1 MEVCMHSQNK
11 SIPLWQ
17 DKYKRQRLSQ
27 FIFAVVVI
35 ILVALIYGNIVD
47 SLSKIGM
54 IPSLKFLRMVGNID
68 IGESVIEVSNTSS
81 NLRMIV
87 AGFLNTI
94 SITFLAIV
102 FSTILGLLIALFRL
116 SSNWI
121 INKLAVIYIEIIRNI
136 PLLLLLLIWYRAFF
150 LRLPGIKDALMM
162 GQRLGAN
169 GETLLSFS
177 LSNRGISMTGFKPN
191 EHFGPWLVCLLVAFV
206 VAVALMLYLKR
217 KEKLTSKEQSTILY
231 PALAFLAL
239 ALLSYFILP
248 EEALT
253 KEIPV
258 MGKFNISGGLHVTA
272 EWFSLFSGL
281 ILYTSAFIA
290 EIFRAG
296 IQGIP
301 KGQIEAARSL
311 GLSHMKTIRLVIIP
325 QAKVVVIPPLT
336 SQFLGVAKNT
346 SLGVAIGFPDL
357 FAITG
362 TIINQT
368 GRALEMIILVMAIYL
383 GLSLLT
389 SLVMNIY
396 NRRVQIKER

>member
-1 MEVCMHSQNK
+1 MQSHNK

-17 DKYKRQRLSQ
+17 DTYKRQRLSQ
-27 FIFAVVVI
+27 FIFALVVI
-35 ILVALIYGNIVD
+35 ILAALIYGNIVD
-47 SLSKIGM
+47 SLSEIGM

-68 IGESVIEVSNTSS
+68 IGESVIAVSNTSS
-81 NLRMIV
+81 NLRMLA

-94 SITFLAIV
+94 SISFLAII
-102 FSTILGLLIALFRL
+102 FSTILGLIIALCRL

-150 LRLPGIKDALMM
+150 LRLPGIKTGIMV
-162 GQRLGAN
+162 GERLGAS
-169 GETLLSFS
+169 GEQLVSFS
-177 LSNRGISMTGFKPN
+177 LSNRGISMTWFKPN
-191 EHFGPWLVCLLVAFV
+191 QQHIMPWLIWLAIAF
-206 VAVALMLYLKR
+206 AVALGVLLFLKR
-217 KEKLTSKEQSTILY
+217 RKSLTAKEQHTILY
-231 PALAFLAL
+231 PTLAFLSL
-239 ALLSYFILP
+239 AALSYFILP
-248 EEALT
+248 NAPLT

-258 MGKFNISGGLHVTA
+258 VGKFNISGGLHVTA

-301 KGQIEAARSL
+301 KGQVEAARSL

-336 SQFLGVAKNT
+336 SQYLGVAKNT

-368 GRALEMIILVMAIYL
+368 GRALEMIMLVMAIYL

-396 NRRVQIKER
+396 NKRVQIKER

>member
-1 MEVCMHSQNK
+1 MQSQNK

-27 FIFAVVVI
+27 FIFALVVI
-35 ILVALIYGNIVD
+35 VLVALVYGNIVD
-47 SLSKIGM
+47 SLGEIGM

-81 NLRMIV
+81 NLRMLV

-94 SITFLAIV
+94 SISFLAII
-102 FSTILGLLIALFRL
+102 FSTILGLIIALCRL

-150 LRLPGIKDALMM
+150 LRLPGIKTGIMA
-162 GQRLGAN
+162 GERVGSS

-177 LSNRGISMTGFKPN
+177 LSNRGISMTWFKPN
-191 EHFGPWLVCLLVAFV
+191 EHFSPWLVCLAIALAIAIGFV
-206 VAVALMLYLKR
+206 IFLKR
-217 KEKLTSKEQSTILY
+217 KEKLTAKEQHTILY
-231 PALAFLAL
+231 PSLVFLVLAI
-239 ALLSYFILP
+239 LSYFLLP
-248 EEALT
+248 NAALT

-311 GLSHMKTIRLVIIP
+311 GLSHMQTIRLVIIP

-396 NRRVQIKER
+396 NKRVQIKER

>member
-1 MEVCMHSQNK
+1 MQSQNK

-27 FIFAVVVI
+27 FIFALVVI
-35 ILVALIYGNIVD
+35 VLVAVIYGNIVD
-47 SLSKIGM
+47 SLGEIGM
-54 IPSLKFLRMVGNID
+54 VPSLKFLRMVSNID
-68 IGESVIEVSNTSS
+68 IGESIIPVDNNSN
-81 NLRMIV
+81 NLRMLV

-94 SITFLAIV
+94 SIAFLAIF
-102 FSTILGLLIALFRL
+102 FSTILGLIIALFRL

-121 INKLAVIYIEIIRNI
+121 INKLAVVYIEIIRNI

-150 LRLPGIKDALMM
+150 LRLPGIK
-162 GQRLGAN
+162 N
-169 GETLLSFS
+169 GIMLVQGIGENQETLLSFS
-177 LSNRGISMTGFKPN
+177 LSNRGISMTWFKPN
-191 EHFGPWLVCLLVAFV
+191 EHSQPWLVCLAVAFLVAIIV
-206 VAVALMLYLKR
+206 LLYLKHR
-217 KEKLTSKEQSTILY
+217 QKITAKDQSTILY
-231 PALAFLAL
+231 PLLTFLLLAG
-239 ALLSYFILP
+239 LSYFLLP
-248 EEALT
+248 HPALT
-253 KEIPV
+253 KEVPV

-336 SQFLGVAKNT
+336 SQYLGVAKNT

-389 SLVMNIY
+389 SLIMNIY
-396 NRRVQIKER
+396 NKRVQIKER

>member
-1 MEVCMHSQNK
+1 MHSQSK

-27 FIFAVVVI
+27 FIFALVVI
-35 ILVALIYGNIVD
+35 ILTALIYGNIVD

-54 IPSLKFLRMVGNID
+54 IPSLKFLRMVSNID

-81 NLRMIV
+81 NLRMIA

-94 SITFLAIV
+94 SISFLAIIV
-102 FSTILGLLIALFRL
+102 STILGLIIALCRL

-121 INKLAVIYIEIIRNI
+121 INKLAVLYIEIIRNI

-150 LRLPGIKDALMM
+150 LRLPGIKTGIMA
-162 GQRLGAN
+162 GERLGPN

-177 LSNRGISMTGFKPN
+177 LSNRGISMAWFKPN
-191 EHFGPWLVCLLVAFV
+191 EHFQPWLIALVLSLV
-206 VAVALMLYLKR
+206 VAIGVLIFLKR
-217 KEKLTSKEQSTILY
+217 REKLTAKEQRTILY
-231 PALAFLAL
+231 PTLAFLAL
-239 ALLSYFILP
+239 AVISYFLLP
-248 EEALT
+248 NAALT

>member
-1 MEVCMHSQNK
+1 MQSQNK

-27 FIFAVVVI
+27 FIFALVVI
-35 ILVALIYGNIVD
+35 VLVALVYGNIVD
-47 SLSKIGM
+47 SLGEIGM

-81 NLRMIV
+81 NLRMLV

-94 SITFLAIV
+94 SISFLAII
-102 FSTILGLLIALFRL
+102 FSTILGLIIALCRL

-136 PLLLLLLIWYRAFF
+136 PLLLLLLIWYQAFF
-150 LRLPGIKDALMM
+150 LRLPGIKTGIMA
-162 GQRLGAN
+162 GERVGSS

-177 LSNRGISMTGFKPN
+177 LSNRGISMTWFKPN
-191 EHFGPWLVCLLVAFV
+191 EHFSPWLVCLAIALAIAIGFV
-206 VAVALMLYLKR
+206 IFLKR
-217 KEKLTSKEQSTILY
+217 KEKLTAKEQHTILY
-231 PALAFLAL
+231 PSLVFLVLAI
-239 ALLSYFILP
+239 LSYFLLP
-248 EEALT
+248 NAALT

-311 GLSHMKTIRLVIIP
+311 GLSHMQTIRLVIIP

-396 NRRVQIKER
+396 NKRVQIKER